1 MCCGSKRSSLRFPA
15 PATTAPPPPRGT
27 RPYAGNPARA
37 ATAPLSDAAPPPPAA
52 EPDALAWVTLEYTGG
67 PAIVVRGPAS
77 GRHYAFSGARPALA
91 VDPRDAIAL
100 ARSGV
105 FRRV

>member
-1 MCCGSKRSSLRFPA
+1 MCCGSKRSGLRFPA
-15 PATTAPPPPRGT
+15 PAMAASAPRAT
-27 RPYAGNPARA
+27 RPYAGNPART
-37 ATAPLSDAAPPPPAA
+37 ATAPPPDAAPMPDA

-67 PAIVVRGPAS
+67 PAIVVRGPVS
-77 GRHYAFSGARPALA
+77 GRHYGFSGARRVLV